1 MSRKQLLQ
9 LLSILSL
16 VALTRLLPHPVNV
29 APMGAIALFSAASFR
44 SNTLRFILPLILTAF
59 TDLLLTLTVNAA
71 YTSPSSYFG
80 SYTTYLMYLSY
91 PLIGLL
97 GLYASKKG
105 QTKQPLR
112 IGAYSLGGS
121 LIFFLLS
128 NFAVWSGGFYG
139 YSWSGL
145 VSCYVA
151 AIPFFHHSIL
161 GDLMYNAALFGG
173 LYWLNAY
180 VWKEST
186 AS

>member
-1 MSRKQLLQ
+1 MVC
-9 LLSILSL
+9 I
-16 VALTRLLPHPVNV
+16 VACTRLLPHPVNI
-29 APMGAIALFSAASFR
+29 APMGAIALFSAAIFR
-44 SNTLRFILPLILTAF
+44 SNALRFAIPLILTAF

-71 YTSPSSYFG
+71 YTSPTTYFSSY
-80 SYTTYLMYLSY
+80 STYLMYLAY

-105 QTKQPLR
+105 QIKKPLR
-112 IGAYSLGGS
+112 IGAYSIGGS

-128 NFAVWSGGFYG
+128 NFAVWTGGFYG

-161 GDLMYNAALFGG
+161 GDLMYNATLFGG